1 MNSDL
6 LTENQQIE
14 KNIMNASEK
23 ETGMITALIQGM
35 EQQRLPQAF
44 ALKEKLDQGE
54 RLADYDITFL
64 KEVFADVD
72 RIKTLIDKHPEYH
85 EVTGQEV
92 SLYHDITS
100 KALENEK
107 AS

>member
-1 MNSDL
+1 
-6 LTENQQIE
+6 
-14 KNIMNASEK
+14 MNASKK
-23 ETGMITALIQGM
+23 ETGIITALLQRM
-35 EQQRLPQAF
+35 EKQRLPRAF
-44 ALKEKLDQGE
+44 ALKEKVDQGK

-64 KEVFADVD
+64 KEVFADAD
-72 RIKTLIDKHPEYH
+72 RIKTLIYKHPEYH

-92 SLYHDITS
+92 SLYHDITN